1 MKNWTRIAES
11 YVGGFTEMYLD
22 LYKCNT
28 GLVIKGT
35 SYHYNAGAEKLLCE
49 VKIPAAIQ
57 ETEEVLH
64 FIAETHSSYPWA
76 KITLEELK
84 SNKDLIAF
92 IKENR

>member
-11 YVGGFTEMYLD
+11 YDGGFTEIYLD
-22 LYKCNT
+22 LYKLNT
-28 GLVIKGT
+28 GFVIKGS

-49 VKIPAAIQ
+49 VIIPAAIQ
-57 ETEEVLH
+57 KTEEVLH